1 MENNKI
7 ITKDYFESKVTIIID
22 KDKAVWFKG
31 CDVAKILGYSNKEKS
46 VRMHVDIEDK
56 IKMKEL
62 MPAQTGLPLNSQPH
76 TIFIN
81 ESGLYSLILSSKM
94 ENAKKFKRW
103 VTKEVL
109 PSIRE
114 TGSYSVKKE
123 IDDVQ
128 LKLREIQFKEY
139 VLLMEQGNCA
149 KLKQAYYD
157 RLYTEL
163 SGKPLTD
170 KSKMMH
176 SIHSRDI
183 VTILKEEFNKTVDFT
198 VASSVGKHIAKQ
210 YRLKYNKDPEKYMK
224 FVNGNNRPVFC
235 YTKEEEKDLI
245 HWISNYLS

>member
-31 CDVAKILGYSNKEKS
+31 CDVATILGYGNSREAMKKHID
-46 VRMHVDIEDK
+46 MEDK
-56 IKMKEL
+56 KKMNEL
-62 MPAQTGLPLNSQPH
+62 MPSRNGTPLNSQPH
-76 TIFIN
+76 TTYIN
-81 ESGLYSLILSSKM
+81 ESGLYSLMFGSRM

-103 VTKEVL
+103 ITKEVL

-163 SGKPLTD
+163 SGKTLTD
-170 KSKMMH
+170 KSKEY
-176 SIHSRDI
+176 SRDI
-183 VTILKEEFNKTVDFT
+183 VTILKEEFNKVVDFT
-198 VASSVGKHIAKQ
+198 VASSIGKHIAKQ

-245 HWISNYLS
+245 HWISKYLS

>member
-31 CDVAKILGYSNKEKS
+31 CDVAKILGY
-46 VRMHVDIEDK
+46 VDKKQAIRRNVKMEDK
-56 IKMKEL
+56 MKLNEFIGCMGDTHEIL
-62 MPAQTGLPLNSQPH
+62 HPQTF
-76 TIFIN
+76 FIN
-81 ESGLYSLILSSKM
+81 ESGLYSFILSSRM

-103 VTKEVL
+103 IAKEVL

-114 TGSYSVKKE
+114 TGFYSVKKDV
-123 IDDVQ
+123 DDVQ

-163 SGKPLTD
+163 SGKTLTD
-170 KSKMMH
+170 DSKEY
-176 SIHSRDI
+176 SRDI
-183 VTILKEEFNKTVDFT
+183 VTILKE
-198 VASSVGKHIAKQ
+198 
-210 YRLKYNKDPEKYMK
+210 
-224 FVNGNNRPVFC
+224 
-235 YTKEEEKDLI
+235 
-245 HWISNYLS
+245 

>member
-7 ITKDYFESKVTIIID
+7 IIKDYFESKVTIIID

-170 KSKMMH
+170 KSKEY
-176 SIHSRDI
+176 SRDI